1 MDIVLNFAG
10 EPLARWPWTKAKK
23 ERFWKSRVDAGR
35 AISEAI
41 RTASKRPRLLIQASG
56 INHYGVRGDLA
67 DESTP
72 AGDDFLSQLTVAWEG
87 ATAEVESMGVRRCVI
102 RLAVVL
108 DRRGG
113 LYPLMSLPVRMFVG
127 GPMGRGTQIFPWI
140 HIEDVVRA
148 IRFLI
153 ENEERDG
160 AYSLISPQA
169 ATNAEF
175 NRTLAKVIHRPSWL
189 RIPAWV
195 MKPFL
200 GEMSILV
207 LEGRAVTPRR
217 LLDAGF
223 AFKYPDLEQALKQL
237 ESDRGGDRSQ

>member
-1 MDIVLNFAG
+1 
-10 EPLARWPWTKAKK
+10 
-23 ERFWKSRVDAGR
+23 
-35 AISEAI
+35 
-41 RTASKRPRLLIQASG
+41 
-56 INHYGVRGDLA
+56 
-67 DESTP
+67 
-72 AGDDFLSQLTVAWEG
+72 
-87 ATAEVESMGVRRCVI
+87 
-102 RLAVVL
+102 
-108 DRRGG
+108 
-113 LYPLMSLPVRMFVG
+113 
-127 GPMGRGTQIFPWI
+127 MGRGTQIFPWI

-153 ENEERDG
+153 ENEEGDG

-169 ATNAEF
+169 ATNAAF
-175 NRTLAKVIHRPSWL
+175 NRTLATVIHRPCWL

-223 AFKYPDLEQALKQL
+223 SFKYPDLEQALKQL